1 VASPIALTYNGYVT
15 QIGTLAVLN
24 TQTVGGVVQGVDSYF
39 NNLIPQM
46 LNYAELRI
54 QRDLGLSQSVVVDDT
69 DYSLTAG
76 NPTLVLPVSAFQSL
90 QTILWVSGTARTPI
104 LPVSKDFIANVYGD
118 TSVQGPPQYF
128 AVVGG
133 DLATTGATAQL
144 LLFGPAPDQS
154 YPLHIT
160 GPTWFISL
168 NTYNTNPA
176 SSTTTTFIS
185 AYLPDLLLMASMIFL
200 SGFQR
205 NFSASGSDPQ
215 MPVNYE
221 QQYAKLLQGAQIQ
234 DAQRRFQ
241 SSGWTSMAPAP
252 VASEGR

>member
-1 VASPIALTYNGYVT
+1 MASTVALTYNGYVT

-24 TQTVGGVVQGVDSYF
+24 TQIVGGVVQGVDSYF

-76 NPTLVLPVSAFQSL
+76 SSVLVLPVNAFQSL

-104 LPVSKDFIANVYGD
+104 LPTSKDFIANVYGD

-133 DLATTGATAQL
+133 DLATTGATSQL
-144 LLFGPAPDQS
+144 VLFGPTPDQS

-160 GPTWFISL
+160 GPTWFQSL
-168 NTYNTNPA
+168 NQFNTNA
-176 SSTTTTFIS
+176 TASTTTTFIS
-185 AYLPDLLLMASMIFL
+185 AYLSDLLLMASMIYL

-205 NFSASGSDPQ
+205 NFSASGSDPA

-221 QQYAKLLQGAQIQ
+221 QQYKTLLAGAQVQ
-234 DAQRRFQ
+234 DAQRKFQ
-241 SSGWTSMAPAP
+241 ASGWTSMPPAP